1 MSFQKAYQLQHS
13 LKPSKEMS
21 PFMVSVTGKSMCLNV
36 RQADVQEEWGV
47 GGRSLQNKEKFLL

>member
-36 RQADVQEEWGV
+36 RQADV
-47 GGRSLQNKEKFLL
+47 